1 MKTKEKK
8 TKSTINPWRKLRLI
22 VEEISIHIRP
32 FYPKCLKQEFL
43 PVKLVDIVI

>member
-32 FYPKCLKQEFL
+32 FYPKQEFL